1 MQKWALMAENRS
13 ARPIEGCRLC
23 GQKSLEEWFE
33 VQRSPRKISRLLT
46 EAMLTTDTPVRLA
59 VYRCQSCD
67 FVQAP
72 VFDQRNDYDDYL
84 LSWMQIKTL
93 RDYRTEL
100 ARAFSQRLGNVESPV
115 LDVGC
120 GSGEFLAILAECGQ
134 RPIGIE
140 PSAGLVERARE
151 SDFEVI
157 HDYVRPGVLS
167 GVDIGGFTC
176 LQVVEHLVDPIGF
189 LTTLR
194 KALPQDG
201 LGLVEVPALEKIIE
215 ERRFYDFFGD
225 HLNYFTAR
233 TLRLCCELAGLE
245 VIAVERTFHGQFLS
259 ASVRPAVSLCPLP
272 AGIHFLEGMSALRIW
287 AADQTAAG
295 KQLAFWGAGYK
306 SIAAIAELDLA
317 GIACVIDSDPA
328 KEGLFTPVSH
338 LPIRHPDSV
347 DFGAIDAIVLV
358 AAAYRGEILRQIR
371 ESIRFAGPVV
381 ACADR
386 MEWL

>member
-1 MQKWALMAENRS
+1 MAEYRS
-13 ARPIEGCRLC
+13 AQPNEGCRLC
-23 GQKSLEEWFE
+23 GQPSLDEWFE
-33 VQRSPRKISRLLT
+33 LQRSPRKISRLLT
-46 EAMLTTDTPVRLA
+46 EEMLATDAPVRLA
-59 VYRCQSCD
+59 LFRCQSCD

-72 VFDQRNDYDDYL
+72 VLDRSVDYDGYL

-93 RDYRTEL
+93 RDYRSEL
-100 ARAFSQRLGNVESPV
+100 ARAFSKQLGDVGKPV

-120 GSGEFLAILAECGQ
+120 GSGEFLAILAECG
-134 RPIGIE
+134 RKPIGIE
-140 PSAGLVERARE
+140 PSATLVKRARQ
-151 SDFEVI
+151 SHFEVI

-176 LQVVEHLVDPIGF
+176 LQVVEHLEDPIGF

-194 KALPQDG
+194 KALPRDG

-245 VIAVERTFHGQFLS
+245 VIDVKRTFHGQFLA
-259 ASVRPAVSLCPLP
+259 ASVRPAVSLCPMP
-272 AGIHFLEGMSALRIW
+272 AGSHFLKSMSALRIW

-295 KQLAFWGAGYK
+295 KHLAFWGAGYK

-317 GIACVIDSDPA
+317 GITCVIDSDPA

-338 LPIRHPDSV
+338 LPIRHPDRI
-347 DFGAIDAIVLV
+347 DFAAIDGIILV
-358 AAAYRGEILRQIR
+358 AAAYRDEILRQIR
-371 ESIRFAGPVV
+371 ESIRFTGPVV